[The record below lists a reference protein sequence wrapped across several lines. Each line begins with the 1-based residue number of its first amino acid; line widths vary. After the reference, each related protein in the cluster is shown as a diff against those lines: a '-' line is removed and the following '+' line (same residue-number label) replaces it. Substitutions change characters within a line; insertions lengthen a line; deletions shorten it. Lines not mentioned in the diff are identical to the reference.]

1 MLNVGKTSVGFCVI
15 EGGSLQGKWVKGAI
29 LYGMVLVRVH
39 TFMTTVPFN
48 RRYYWGEAHGETD
61 VDCV

>member
-29 LYGMVLVRVH
+29 LYAHKIWDGAGAGTHIYDNRSLQQEVLL
-39 TFMTTVPFN
+39 
-48 RRYYWGEAHGETD
+48 G
-61 VDCV
+61 